1 MCGVCKSAA
10 QPRLHWLDWRAE
22 RQVVRY
28 ATKQESFADLEAALM
43 EQFSASLKRELE
55 RMNNGAA
62 QAYAVAIRTGD
73 GDAMRALEAAQRAVI
88 TERPEIAAQI
98 AEVGREYTR
107 LIVGAGY
114 EQGSQG
120 FFEISG
126 EPSRSVI
133 AATARASTRMADSVT
148 RTQARL
154 IGNAI
159 RVGVEEDLTS
169 REVQR
174 LLRAGGLDADRA
186 QAIARTETARA
197 YTDGQIAAWNDTN
210 GVVTGKV
217 WLVSP
222 FACEFCEAAAVEF
235 GDTPIPL
242 DQDFYPLGTQI
253 IGASGKSLTI
263 GFEAVSGPPL
273 HPNCRCSI
281 DAALEE
287 LPDEA
292 DEAMFKVTVT

>member
-28 ATKQESFADLEAALM
+28 GEKQESFADLESALM
-43 EQFSASLKRELE
+43 GQFSTQLERELR
-55 RMNNGAA
+55 RMNDEAGR
-62 QAYAVAIRTGD
+62 AYAAAIRTGD

-88 TERPEIAAQI
+88 TSRPEIAAQI

-107 LIVGAGY
+107 LIVNAGFEAGA
-114 EQGSQG
+114 QG
-120 FFEISG
+120 FFDVSG

-133 AATARASTRMADSVT
+133 AATARASQRMADSVT

-159 RVGVEEDLTS
+159 RTGVEQDLTS
-169 REVQR
+169 REVQQ

-197 YTDGQIAAWNDTN
+197 YSDGQIAAWRDTD
-210 GVVTGKV
+210 GIVTGKT

-222 FACEFCEAAAVEF
+222 FACEFCDAAAIEF
-235 GDTPIPL
+235 GDKAIPL
-242 DQDFYPLGTQI
+242 DQDFYPLGSQI
-253 IGASGKSLTI
+253 IGESGKSLTI

-287 LPDEA
+287 LPEGEGA
-292 DEAMFKVTVT
+292 GIFEVTVT

>member
-1 MCGVCKSAA
+1 MCGVWTIKS

-22 RQVVRY
+22 RQMVRY
-28 ATKQESFADLEAALM
+28 AGKQESFADLEAALM
-43 EQFSASLKRELE
+43 EQFSAQLERELR
-55 RMNNGAA
+55 RMNEDAA
-62 QAYAVAIRTGD
+62 RAYAQAIRTGD
-73 GDAMRALEAAQRAVI
+73 GDAMRALEAARRAVI
-88 TERPEIAAQI
+88 TSRPEIAAQI
-98 AEVGREYTR
+98 AQLGREYTQ
-107 LIVGAGY
+107 LIVDAGY
-114 EQGSQG
+114 EQGAQD

-133 AATARASTRMADSVT
+133 AATARASRRMADSVT

-154 IGNAI
+154 ISNAI
-159 RVGVEEDLTS
+159 RTGVEEGLTS
-169 REVQR
+169 REVQN

-197 YTDGQIAAWNDTN
+197 YTDGQIAAWGDTD
-210 GVVTGKV
+210 GMVTGKV

-222 FACEFCEAAAVEF
+222 FACEFCDAAAVEF

-242 DQDFYPLGTQI
+242 DQDFYPLGTEI

-263 GFEAVSGPPL
+263 GFDAVSGPPL

-281 DAALEE
+281 GSALED

-292 DEAMFKVTVT
+292 D